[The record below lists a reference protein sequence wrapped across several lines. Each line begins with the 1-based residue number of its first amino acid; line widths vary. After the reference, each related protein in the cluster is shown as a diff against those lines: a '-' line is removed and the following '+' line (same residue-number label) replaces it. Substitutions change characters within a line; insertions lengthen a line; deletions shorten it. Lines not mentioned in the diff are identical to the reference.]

1 MEHRQET
8 HDTPCWQKH
17 NGEVHQVVREE
28 VDAPGRQVETHTII
42 DREKRPQYHLENIE
56 DAVKWCANARAYN
69 GCSVG
74 NKVQDRGNKKRFI
87 GAAFPFGEP
96 FFAAGNLRRRSL
108 CGWSAAASAKA
119 VFSGSG
125 TVRVCGVSVPFA
137 SAILPSP
144 YMLFVEAGLL

>member
-1 MEHRQET
+1 MEHCQET

-74 NKVQDRGNKKRFI
+74 NKVQERGNKKRFI

-96 FFAAGNLRRRSL
+96 FFAAGNLRATLIVWVVSRSIGEGSVLRLGYSTGLWCFCTVCL
-108 CGWSAAASAKA
+108 CHTAQSLHAL
-119 VFSGSG
+119 
-125 TVRVCGVSVPFA
+125 R
-137 SAILPSP
+137 
-144 YMLFVEAGLL
+144 